1 MAGLDPIS
9 AWDYSQG
16 EIIEF
21 IQGYR
26 ERTDFYNK
34 NLAMIAYGQVMV
46 INHSMDGKVGDVYD
60 YFPFWSDQEISE
72 AKVEKIKRQMAQVA
86 ETWNAGRKEE

>member
-1 MAGLDPIS
+1 MDPILI
-9 AWDYSQG
+9 WDYSQG

-26 ERTDFYNK
+26 ERADFNNK
-34 NLAMIAYGQVMV
+34 NLAMIAYGQGMV
-46 INHSMDGKVGDVYD
+46 LNHSMSGKVGDIYD
-60 YFPFWSDQEISE
+60 YFPFWSDQEIAD
-72 AKVEKIKRQMAQVA
+72 AKVEKIKRQMIQVA